1 MNTGVTAA
9 RYAKALLSFV
19 TEAGAGE
26 QVYSQALTLVQ
37 KLEEVPQLKEI
48 VLKYEEVALSRKL
61 ELLSAA
67 LEEPL
72 AGELVRFVTLVAENH
87 RMEFLQR
94 MLWSFITQYR
104 EANGI
109 KVGSLVTAVPNEDLR
124 ERMEELFH
132 DKTCCDVHFST
143 SVNPELIGGFV
154 FELDG
159 NRLDASVRT
168 QLDRIRRQ
176 IIDDSS
182 RIV

>member
-1 MNTGVTAA
+1 MNSGVTAS

-19 TEAGAGE
+19 AEAGVGE
-26 QVYSQALTLVQ
+26 KVYSQALILVQ
-37 KLEEVPQLKEI
+37 KLEDIPQLKDI
-48 VLKYEEVALSRKL
+48 VLKYDEVALSSKL

-72 AGELVRFVTLVAENH
+72 AEELVRFVSLVSENH

-94 MLWSFITQYR
+94 MLWSFITQFR
-104 EANGI
+104 KANGI
-109 KVGSLVTAVPNEDLR
+109 KVGSLVTAVPNDDLR
-124 ERMEELFH
+124 ERLEDMFH
-132 DKTCCDVHFST
+132 DKTCCDVHFKA
-143 SVNPELIGGFV
+143 SVDPELIGGFV

-168 QLDRIRRQ
+168 QLDRLRRQ